1 MSLFQKLT
9 TRNVGAFDR
18 VLRMLPLIATTLLWQ
33 AGVLTGLPLVVAG
46 VVSAMLFVT
55 AITGM
60 CSIYG
65 LLGLSTRRKT

>member
-1 MSLFQKLT
+1 MSLIQKLT

-18 VLRMLPLIATTLLWQ
+18 VLRTLPLIATVLLWQ
-33 AGVLTGLPLVVAG
+33 TGGLMGVPLIVAG

-60 CSIYG
+60 CSIYA
-65 LLGLSTRRKT
+65 LLGLTTRRKT

>member
-1 MSLFQKLT
+1 MSLIQKLT